1 MMKRHFAFVGRD
13 GAGHVNPTLPVVAE
27 LVRRGHRVTYAVGE
41 SFAEAVR
48 RAGAQPLVLPVS
60 EFRHGGRSGQSAL
73 RDAETDV
80 VAMIVDLL
88 LGHTDLELPALRE
101 AFAADPP
108 DAVCYDSNSLAGAM
122 LAAILGVP
130 GVQLRPTFAAN
141 QHYTPLQEFVPDRE
155 RLAVSLAAADARVRD
170 YTSSFGVTR
179 SLGTILTRIP
189 GDLDV
194 VFVPRQFQ
202 YHGDTFGDR
211 YVFVGPSEHDRV
223 EAGTWQ
229 PPGGRLLFVSLG
241 TLMNQNP
248 EFFRLCVEAFADTGW
263 RVAMAVGERVEVAEL
278 GAIPANVEVR
288 PYFPQL
294 DVLKHARV
302 FLTHAGMNS
311 TMEAVLNEV
320 PTVAVPQM
328 PEQRANA
335 RRLHELGLGVTLA
348 EQSAAELRRTVTEL
362 DREETVRKNLAETA
376 ALFRAAGGASA
387 AADAVEGL
395 F

>member
-1 MMKRHFAFVGRD
+1 MA
-13 GAGHVNPTLPVVAE
+13 A
-27 LVRRGHRVTYAVGE
+27 
-41 SFAEAVR
+41 
-48 RAGAQPLVLPVS
+48 AQ
-60 EFRHGGRSGQSAL
+60 
-73 RDAETDV
+73 
-80 VAMIVDLL
+80 
-88 LGHTDLELPALRE
+88 
-101 AFAADPP
+101 
-108 DAVCYDSNSLAGAM
+108 
-122 LAAILGVP
+122 
-130 GVQLRPTFAAN
+130 
-141 QHYTPLQEFVPDRE
+141 YTPLQEFVPDRE
-155 RLAVSLAAADARVRD
+155 RLAVSLATADARVRE

-248 EFFRLCVEAFADTGW
+248 EFFRLCVEAFADTDW
-263 RVAMAVGERVEVAEL
+263 QVAMAVGGRVEVAEL
-278 GAIPANVEVR
+278 GTIPGNVEVR

-294 DVLKHARV
+294 DVLKHSRV
-302 FLTHAGMNS
+302 LVTHAGMNS
-311 TMEAVLNEV
+311 TMEAVFNEV

-348 EQSAAELRRTVTEL
+348 GPTAAELRRAVTEL
-362 DREETVRKNLAETA
+362 DRDETVRKDLAVTA
-376 ALFRAAGGASA
+376 ELFRAAGGASA